1 MPGTSADGT
10 PAAESGSGVAQGV
23 PTVAVVTASQLASM
37 LQARERGEAQFE
49 LVDVREPGERDVVSI
64 PGARAIHLDEFRTGA
79 AARQLPD
86 GIPVVVHC
94 KSGARSAEAAALLV
108 ASGRPD
114 VSNLAGGV
122 LAWVRDVDPSLP
134 TY

>member
-1 MPGTSADGT
+1 VV
-10 PAAESGSGVAQGV
+10 AE
-23 PTVAVVTASQLASM
+23 VTAAQLASM
-37 LQARERGEAQFE
+37 LQARERGEADFE

-64 PGARAIHLDEFRTGA
+64 PGARPIHLDEFRTGA
-79 AARQLPD
+79 AARQLAD

-94 KSGARSAEAAALLV
+94 KSGSRSAEAAALLV